1 METGEFLA
9 TMRTKPAALSG
20 EPSPCSYG
28 DAPSY
33 PPSAIAACGKSRQ
46 NPFPS
51 SHPPDIRG
59 PSLVT
64 EDEAWRPGGGDGV
77 VDIIDFL
84 SVLAEWG
91 SGGPFDCDIDG
102 NGIVGI
108 GDLLHVLINWGA
120 CVDPS

>member
-1 METGEFLA
+1 MLIWRCA
-9 TMRTKPAALSG
+9 KL
-20 EPSPCSYG
+20 
-28 DAPSY
+28 
-33 PPSAIAACGKSRQ
+33 SAIGHSSLWEESA